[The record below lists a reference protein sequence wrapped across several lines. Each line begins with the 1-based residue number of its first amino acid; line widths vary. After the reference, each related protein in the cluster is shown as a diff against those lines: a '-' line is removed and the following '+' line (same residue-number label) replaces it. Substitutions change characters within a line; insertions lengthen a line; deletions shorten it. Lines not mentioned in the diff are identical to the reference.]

1 MTDSSE
7 SDAIALWEDVADI
20 VAARS
25 DLPASMPAMV
35 QKCRAVSFDDETS
48 TITVAAGARFMKRQV
63 EKFAPQIESCLE
75 EAAFAPVH
83 LVVEIGAGPSEPTI
97 DTSSVMT
104 PSELNAAAGDIAAS
118 SAATQ
123 AVAGAPV
130 TAQGTMPQGM
140 STQYAPTQQSFSAAP
155 TSQPM
160 DGQPLTIAQ
169 RRERN
174 PLIAEV
180 TVNDSKLT
188 FDRFVVGEENMIALQ
203 AAKRVA
209 DGDRNYN
216 PLFVYG
222 KSGLGKTHLLK
233 AIQNYVIQNNVE
245 RLCVYRTAHDFVNEY
260 ATAMVNTTLEVKDAF
275 KHNYQDIDI
284 LIIDDVQFLKG
295 AASVGFFFDLFN
307 YLKDH
312 GKQIV
317 LAADESPRMLG
328 VSNAD
333 FDERL
338 VSRFDSGVAC
348 PIQVPDYELKLAL
361 IRNFYQREK
370 QDAETERLMGYE
382 GTISEENLQ
391 LMAER
396 AGSNIRVIESFCQA
410 CLLEAGKFQRAGRD
424 LERNDII
431 KLATQ
436 KFGSSNHTVTIDEIQ
451 KALEEEFGVSHSD
464 LVGSTRKKGVMVP
477 RQVGCWLARN
487 LTDVTLADIG
497 KHFGGRSHATVYY
510 SITETEKAMKENRLF
525 FDQVSRLKESLLNE

>member
-1 MTDSSE
+1 M
-7 SDAIALWEDVADI
+7 
-20 VAARS
+20 
-25 DLPASMPAMV
+25 
-35 QKCRAVSFDDETS
+35 
-48 TITVAAGARFMKRQV
+48 
-63 EKFAPQIESCLE
+63 
-75 EAAFAPVH
+75 H

-104 PSELNAAAGDIAAS
+104 PSELDAAAGDIAAS
-118 SAATQ
+118 SGAAQ
-123 AVAGAPV
+123 PMAGAPQA
-130 TAQGTMPQGM
+130 AQGTMAQGM
-140 STQYAPTQQSFSAAP
+140 PPQYAPTQQPFSAAP
-155 TSQPM
+155 VSQPM
-160 DGQPLTIAQ
+160 AGQPLTIAQ

-188 FDRFVVGEENMIALQ
+188 F
-203 AAKRVA
+203 

-233 AIQNYVIQNNVE
+233 AIQNYVVQNNVE

-410 CLLEAGKFQRAGRD
+410 CLLEASKLQRAGRD

-464 LVGSTRKKGVMVP
+464 LIGSTRKKGVMVP

-510 SITETEKAMKENRLF
+510 SITETEKSMKEDRLF

>member
-118 SAATQ
+118 SAAG
-123 AVAGAPV
+123 AVAGAP
-130 TAQGTMPQGM
+130 TAAQGTTPQVMP
-140 STQYAPTQQSFSAAP
+140 TQYAPTQQPFSAAP
-155 TSQPM
+155 ISQPM
-160 DGQPLTIAQ
+160 AGQPLTIAQ

-233 AIQNYVIQNNVE
+233 AIQNYVVQNNVE

-275 KHNYQDIDI
+275 KHN
-284 LIIDDVQFLKG
+284 
-295 AASVGFFFDLFN
+295 
-307 YLKDH
+307 
-312 GKQIV
+312 
-317 LAADESPRMLG
+317 
-328 VSNAD
+328 
-333 FDERL
+333 
-338 VSRFDSGVAC
+338 
-348 PIQVPDYELKLAL
+348 
-361 IRNFYQREK
+361 
-370 QDAETERLMGYE
+370 
-382 GTISEENLQ
+382 
-391 LMAER
+391 
-396 AGSNIRVIESFCQA
+396 
-410 CLLEAGKFQRAGRD
+410 
-424 LERNDII
+424 
-431 KLATQ
+431 
-436 KFGSSNHTVTIDEIQ
+436 
-451 KALEEEFGVSHSD
+451 
-464 LVGSTRKKGVMVP
+464 
-477 RQVGCWLARN
+477 
-487 LTDVTLADIG
+487 
-497 KHFGGRSHATVYY
+497 
-510 SITETEKAMKENRLF
+510 
-525 FDQVSRLKESLLNE
+525 